1 MRFHKRAVAATVP
14 TAEHLHF
21 KIDARV
27 IHETLVTHTHKLSRV
42 ESLLYHDRST
52 RPQFDT
58 VTVNA
63 IKRKV
68 YLKLFTYVF

>member
-42 ESLLYHDRST
+42 ERLLYHDRST
-52 RPQFDT
+52 RLQFD
-58 VTVNA
+58 TVNA